1 MADTT
6 SGNISFAG
14 LGSGTDFGAMIDG
27 VVKLERTQIT
37 SLEKWKKTWSS
48 KVDQFHELNTSLLAL
63 QTTLKSMDTIDE
75 FMSKVAST
83 SDADSVTATAT
94 SEAIMTSHN
103 LIVGQLA
110 QNDIIST
117 ASGVSSIKDS
127 IFTSNGTFAFY
138 YQGKDIV
145 LSNIPA
151 GTTMEGFIN
160 LINNHVDTKDR
171 IRASTIS
178 DGSKLHLQISGRD
191 LGQAS
196 MIIITQHTGM
206 DPALLDPVSGT
217 FTRTQIAKDAFINI
231 DGFPPGDFL
240 RRSDNT
246 IDDVVTGLTF
256 TLKNSSV
263 ANASGVFDKPFKIGV
278 TTDTEKIKENIQKF
292 VDQINEVR
300 QKIKDMTAVD
310 TTSEK
315 PKGSILTGNYGVEL
329 LIGQRLKS
337 ITASR
342 GEGFTW
348 YELLDGGGTKGDKY
362 SALSQVG
369 ILTNAD
375 TGGAKAGL
383 LELDADKLS
392 KALLDDPYAV
402 AELFSAHEKG
412 TSNSPYIQYMSHIEG
427 STQPG
432 NYNVK
437 YEISGGVLVS
447 ATING
452 HAAKVIAGTWEITG
466 AGGTPEAGLGMKVQN
481 HTDGVYGN
489 SNDNASD
496 AIIVS
501 LKEGKAGEMVG
512 AISDILSKT
521 GPLNILEENYNDIMD
536 NIDKKIEREE
546 NRIDLFEKNLKL
558 KYSRLDALL
567 GKYQGIQAQ
576 LTSSIK
582 QLGTGK

>member
-27 VVKLERTQIT
+27 FVKLERTQIT
-37 SLEKWKKTWSS
+37 SLEKWKKSWSS

-75 FMSKVAST
+75 FMSKVAT
-83 SDADSVTATAT
+83 SSNEDAVTATAT
-94 SEAIMTSHN
+94 SEATVTSHN
-103 LIVGQLA
+103 LFVRKLA
-110 QNDIIST
+110 QNDIRS
-117 ASGVSSIKDS
+117 SDGGVASIKDS
-127 IFTSNGTFAFY
+127 IFSSNGSFSFT
-138 YQGKDIV
+138 YQGDAIV

-171 IRASTIS
+171 IRATTIS
-178 DGSKLHLQISGRD
+178 DGTTLHLQLSGLD

-196 MIIITQHTGM
+196 MIIVDSLVGL
-206 DPALLDPVSGT
+206 DPALGDL
-217 FTRTQIAKDAFINI
+217 TRTQLAQDAEINV
-231 DGFPPGDFL
+231 DGFPPGDFM
-240 RRSDNT
+240 RRASNT
-246 IDDVVTGLTF
+246 IDDAIIGLTF
-256 TLKNSSV
+256 TLKDTSV
-263 ANASGVFDKPFKIGV
+263 ANASNIFTTPFKLGV
-278 TTDTEKIKENIQKF
+278 TTDTEKIKENVQKF

-337 ITASR
+337 ITASK

-348 YELLDGGGTKGDKY
+348 FEDLAGGGTKGDKY
-362 SALSQVG
+362 SSLSQVG

-375 TGGAKAGL
+375 TGGANAGL
-383 LELDADKLS
+383 LELDMDELS

-402 AELFSAHEKG
+402 AEIFAAHEKG
-412 TSNSPYIQYMSHIEG
+412 TSNSPNVQYMSHIEG
-427 STQPG
+427 STEPG
-432 NYNVK
+432 SYNVQ
-437 YEISGGVLVS
+437 YEVSGGVLVS

-452 HAAKVIAGTWEITG
+452 HAAAVIAGTWEITG
-466 AGGTPEAGLGMKVQN
+466 VGGTPEAGLGMKVLN

-496 AIIVS
+496 AILVS
-501 LKEGKAGEMVG
+501 VKEGKAGEMVG

-546 NRIDLFEKNLKL
+546 NRIDLFEQNLKL

-582 QLGTGK
+582 QLGSGSS

>member
-14 LGSGTDFGAMIDG
+14 LGSGTDFGKMIES
-27 VVKLERTQIT
+27 VVKLERTHIT

-48 KVDQFHELNTSLLAL
+48 KVDKFHELNTSLLAL

-75 FMSKVAST
+75 FMSKVAT
-83 SDADSVTATAT
+83 SSNEDAVTATAT
-94 SEAIMTSHN
+94 SEATVTSHN
-103 LIVGQLA
+103 LFVRQLA
-110 QNDIIST
+110 QNDIRS
-117 ASGVSSIKDS
+117 SDGGVTSIKDS
-127 IFTSNGTFAFY
+127 IFTSNGSFSFT
-138 YQGKDIV
+138 YQGDTVV

-171 IRASTIS
+171 IRATTIS
-178 DGSKLHLQISGRD
+178 DGTKLHLQLSGLD
-191 LGQAS
+191 LGQSS
-196 MIIITQHTGM
+196 MIIIDSLVGL
-206 DPALLDPVSGT
+206 DPALGNL
-217 FTRTQIAKDAFINI
+217 TRTQLAQDAEINV
-231 DGFPPGDFL
+231 DGFPPGDFM
-240 RRSDNT
+240 RRASNT
-246 IDDVVTGLTF
+246 IDDVITGITF
-256 TLKNSSV
+256 TLKDISV
-263 ANASGVFDKPFKIGV
+263 ANASNVLTTPFKLGV
-278 TTDTEKIKENIQKF
+278 TTDTEQIKENVQKF

-342 GEGFTW
+342 AEGFLW
-348 YELLDGGGTKGDKY
+348 YEELAGGGTKGDKY
-362 SALSQVG
+362 SALAQVG

-402 AELFSAHEKG
+402 AEVFAAHEKG
-412 TSNSPYIQYMSHIEG
+412 SSNSPYVQYMSHIEG

-432 NYNVK
+432 NYNVQ

-496 AIIVS
+496 AILVS
-501 LKEGKAGEMVG
+501 VKEGKAGEMVG

-546 NRIDLFEKNLKL
+546 DRIDLFEKNLKL

-582 QLGTGK
+582 QLGSGSS

>member
-27 VVKLERTQIT
+27 VVKLERTHIN
-37 SLEKWKKTWSS
+37 SLEKWKKSWSS
-48 KVDQFHELNTSLLAL
+48 KIDQFHELNTSLLAL

-83 SDADSVTATAT
+83 SDADSITATAT
-94 SEAIMTSHN
+94 SEAIVTSHTV
-103 LIVGQLA
+103 IVAQLA
-110 QNDIIST
+110 QNDITS
-117 ASGVSSIKDS
+117 SDLGVTSIKDS
-127 IFTSNGTFAFY
+127 IFTSNGTFAFT
-138 YQGKDIV
+138 YQGKSVV
-145 LSNIPA
+145 LSNIAA

-160 LINNHVDTKDR
+160 LINNHVDSKDK
-171 IRASTIS
+171 IRATTIS
-178 DGSKLHLQISGRD
+178 DGQKYFLQISGLD
-191 LGQAS
+191 LGSASEVNITKSDGMLTTLGGWTVTQQA
-196 MIIITQHTGM
+196 Q
-206 DPALLDPVSGT
+206 DALLNV
-217 FTRTQIAKDAFINI
+217 
-231 DGFPPGDFL
+231 DGFPNGTFMARPT
-240 RRSDNT
+240 NT
-246 IDDVVTGLTF
+246 IDDVIKGLTF
-256 TLKNSSV
+256 TLKDISTITSNSIS
-263 ANASGVFDKPFKIGV
+263 SFKIGV
-278 TTDTEKIKENIQKF
+278 TTDTEQIKENVQKF

-342 GEGFTW
+342 GEGFLW
-348 YELLDGGGTKGDKY
+348 FEKLAGGGTKGDKY

-383 LELDADKLS
+383 LELDTDKLS

-402 AELFSAHEKG
+402 AELFAAHEKG
-412 TSNSPYIQYMSHIEG
+412 SSNSPYVQYMSHIEG
-427 STQPG
+427 TTQPG
-432 NYNVK
+432 NYNVQ
-437 YEISGGVLVS
+437 YEISGGTLVS

-466 AGGTPEAGLGMKVQN
+466 AAGTPEAGLGMKVQN

-489 SNDNASD
+489 PNDNASD
-496 AIIVS
+496 AILVS
-501 LKEGKAGEMVG
+501 VKEGKAGEMVG

-546 NRIDLFEKNLKL
+546 NRIDLFEQNLKL

-582 QLGTGK
+582 QLGTGSS